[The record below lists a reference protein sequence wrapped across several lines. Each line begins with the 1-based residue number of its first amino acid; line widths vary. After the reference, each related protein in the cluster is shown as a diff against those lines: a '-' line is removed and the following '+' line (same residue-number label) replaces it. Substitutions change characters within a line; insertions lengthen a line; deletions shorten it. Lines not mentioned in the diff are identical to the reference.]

1 MFLSSASAVS
11 RAVGVRRS
19 NEWQPGWLRLA
30 LLATACSLLGC
41 SVPLNPEECNALLDH
56 YVALLV
62 SSDRPG
68 TSEVEL
74 VRLKAAARE
83 KAARDPAFLRCKSE
97 VPRRKFDCAMQASSA
112 DKLEQCLL

>member
-1 MFLSSASAVS
+1 MSPASADS
-11 RAVGVRRS
+11 RAAGVRRGTG
-19 NEWQPGWLRLA
+19 WQPGWLRLA
-30 LLATACSLLGC
+30 LCAAACPLFGC
-41 SVPLNPEECNALLDH
+41 SVPLNPEECNTLLDH

-68 TSEVEL
+68 TSDMEL

-112 DKLEQCLL
+112 DKLEQCML

>member
-1 MFLSSASAVS
+1 LSPASAVS
-11 RAVGVRRS
+11 RAARVRRG

-30 LLATACSLLGC
+30 LLAAACSLGC
-41 SVPLNPEECNALLDH
+41 SVPLNPEECNTLLDH

-68 TSEVEL
+68 TSDMEL
-74 VRLKAAARE
+74 IRLKAAARE

-112 DKLEQCLL
+112 DKLEQCML

>member
-1 MFLSSASAVS
+1 MLLSRRLAVTGSA
-11 RAVGVRRS
+11 RVRQNS
-19 NEWQPGWLRLA
+19 WQPGWLPLLWLA
-30 LLATACSLLGC
+30 AACPLLGC

-68 TSEVEL
+68 TSEMEL
-74 VRLKAAARE
+74 VRLKA
-83 KAARDPAFLRCKSE
+83 AARDPAFLRCKTE
-97 VPRRKFDCAMQASSA
+97 VPRRKYECAMQASNA